1 MPVTLL
7 VDAEAGD
14 QVPRIRRLLEDELP
28 ERFRGFP
35 VRFPVTWDSSVTHKV
50 DVATVADFTV
60 SRLGVDPT
68 GGMSALDGLTVTGQS
83 VLEGTAGPVFADRTR
98 ALAPARA
105 LLAGTRL
112 TSSGTCSPR
121 AGSGCAS

>member
-1 MPVTLL
+1 MRAAATTTGDARLTLL

-28 ERFRGFP
+28 VRFRGFP

-60 SRLGVDPT
+60 SRLGVDPHR
-68 GGMSALDGLTVTGQS
+68 GSMSALGSL
-83 VLEGTAGPVFADRTR
+83 AHRDRAER
-98 ALAPARA
+98 AREQPH
-105 LLAGTRL
+105 
-112 TSSGTCSPR
+112 P
-121 AGSGCAS
+121 GCL